1 MRFTWLTVAVS
12 GSNRVDRPVAVHSEP
27 KGGRPTGPSGKWKVR
42 GGRAVV
48 APEGSTKVLRDPRP
62 VAGVPFFPMEEVRR
76 LKERFLQ
83 AGGAAGVFEEAGRG
97 YLTLGDSQHQ
107 DGVARPREARG
118 VAERCLAP
126 GRLLEIQCYDER
138 GRPQG
143 EAVLKFVR
151 WESKVG
157 LAFRAEYLSASNG
170 YYAWWCENEADHQ
183 KLLYHFCLNARSRC
197 HLEGGVHDQVVHV
210 AKWRMTSPQAHIGHG
225 YASDKVL
232 AFFRRSL
239 EDYLA
244 DQPALPPA
252 VPAAAAPEFPP
263 APAAPGPKNRQTSG
277 LDAAQDLA
285 RDERHGDDE
294 VVDDLLAFAG
304 RAKRGLA
311 PAEKPEQ
318 HEKPSKGLGAVLVGK
333 AKAVE
338 EDKEEKL
345 RRRLEKKRS
354 RRDEDVDAGRLAR
367 RKRKDIKDSDS
378 DGKGSA
384 DSEPGF
390 RVASGQ
396 VVSYLHQI
404 LLPQFPK
411 AGLRA
416 QRELI
421 TLGSSLDLLL
431 KGELG
436 RVGDL
441 LVQRFKAIEASLA
454 ADGNW
459 MVARHQ
465 ELIPSR
471 SCRASSSE
479 TQATDVKGRRMRP
492 EANLGSR
499 RRRSVDF
506 RDAKKVELA
515 EASSRQSIS
524 DESFLQRSGSPN
536 GTSNISCGEGADL
549 SGSSYSKARAA
560 GSCDDWP
567 TSTSPIRKVSLS
579 RSPKKSGRR

>member
-1 MRFTWLTVAVS
+1 
-12 GSNRVDRPVAVHSEP
+12 
-27 KGGRPTGPSGKWKVR
+27 
-42 GGRAVV
+42 
-48 APEGSTKVLRDPRP
+48 
-62 VAGVPFFPMEEVRR
+62 
-76 LKERFLQ
+76 
-83 AGGAAGVFEEAGRG
+83 
-97 YLTLGDSQHQ
+97 
-107 DGVARPREARG
+107 
-118 VAERCLAP
+118 
-126 GRLLEIQCYDER
+126 
-138 GRPQG
+138 
-143 EAVLKFVR
+143 
-151 WESKVG
+151 
-157 LAFRAEYLSASNG
+157 
-170 YYAWWCENEADHQ
+170 
-183 KLLYHFCLNARSRC
+183 
-197 HLEGGVHDQVVHV
+197 
-210 AKWRMTSPQAHIGHG
+210 MTSPQAHIGHG

-263 APAAPGPKNRQTSG
+263 AAPGPKNPQTSG

-294 VVDDLLAFAG
+294 VVDDLLALAG

-311 PAEKPEQ
+311 PAEKLEQ

-338 EDKEEKL
+338 EDNKKKL

-354 RRDEDVDAGRLAR
+354 RRDEDDDAGRLAR
-367 RKRKDIKDSDS
+367 RKRKGIKDSDS
-378 DGKGSA
+378 DGEGST

-396 VVSYLHQI
+396 VVSYIHQI

-421 TLGSSLDLLL
+421 TLASSLGLLL
-431 KGELG
+431 EGELG

-465 ELIPSR
+465 ELIPG
-471 SCRASSSE
+471 
-479 TQATDVKGRRMRP
+479 QA
-492 EANLGSR
+492 
-499 RRRSVDF
+499 
-506 RDAKKVELA
+506 
-515 EASSRQSIS
+515 
-524 DESFLQRSGSPN
+524 
-536 GTSNISCGEGADL
+536 
-549 SGSSYSKARAA
+549 
-560 GSCDDWP
+560 
-567 TSTSPIRKVSLS
+567 SLS
-579 RSPKKSGRR
+579 TKAELTEAGRAELRAQKLRQQMSKGGGGAQKST

>member
-1 MRFTWLTVAVS
+1 M
-12 GSNRVDRPVAVHSEP
+12 
-27 KGGRPTGPSGKWKVR
+27 
-42 GGRAVV
+42 
-48 APEGSTKVLRDPRP
+48 
-62 VAGVPFFPMEEVRR
+62 AGATFFPMEEVRR

-83 AGGAAGVFEEAGRG
+83 AGGAAEVFEEAGRG

-107 DGVARPREARG
+107 DGVARPREAREL
-118 VAERCLAP
+118 AERVLAP

-151 WESKVG
+151 WESKAD

-183 KLLYHFCLNARSRC
+183 KLLYHFCLKTRSRC
-197 HLEGGVHDQVVHV
+197 HLEGGVHDQVVHIT
-210 AKWRMTSPQAHIGHG
+210 KWRMTSPQAHIGHG
-225 YASDKVL
+225 YASDQVL

-252 VPAAAAPEFPP
+252 GPAAASVFPP
-263 APAAPGPKNRQTSG
+263 APALPVPKNPQTSG

-294 VVDDLLAFAG
+294 VVDDLLALAG
-304 RAKRGLA
+304 KAKRGLA

-318 HEKPSKGLGAVLVGK
+318 PEKPSKGLGAVLVGK
-333 AKAVE
+333 AKALE
-338 EDKEEKL
+338 EDKKEKL
-345 RRRLEKKRS
+345 KRKLEKKRS
-354 RRDEDVDAGRLAR
+354 RHDEDDDVGRLAR
-367 RKRKDIKDSDS
+367 RKRRSIKDSDS
-378 DGKGSA
+378 DGEGST

-390 RVASGQ
+390 RVASSREVDLVQMSKKDPGCLLRSALKEMSRYLAARGEANRDDPLQ
-396 VVSYLHQI
+396 GKVVSYLHQI

-421 TLGSSLDLLL
+421 TLASSLDLLL
-431 KGELG
+431 EGELG

-465 ELIPSR
+465 ELIPGQ
-471 SCRASSSE
+471 ASLSTKAE
-479 TQATDVKGRRMRP
+479 LT
-492 EANLGSR
+492 EA
-499 RRRSVDF
+499 
-506 RDAKKVELA
+506 
-515 EASSRQSIS
+515 
-524 DESFLQRSGSPN
+524 
-536 GTSNISCGEGADL
+536 
-549 SGSSYSKARAA
+549 ARAELRA
-560 GSCDDWP
+560 QKLRQQMSKGGGGP
-567 TSTSPIRKVSLS
+567 QKST
-579 RSPKKSGRR
+579 